1 MFQMMFFVVNKVKL
15 LGRNVLAKVVTDKD
29 EQIKILKDGHS
40 SNISAHS
47 AQNKTYDKIREYFYW
62 PNLSNDVPEWVSF
75 ISVTYVVNYHIQKI

>member
-15 LGRNVLAKVVTDKD
+15 LGRNVLAKVVIDKD

-47 AQNKTYDKIREYFYW
+47 AQNKTYDKIREHFYW
-62 PNLSNDVPEWVSF
+62 PNLSNDVREWVSLCC
-75 ISVTYVVNYHIQKI
+75 